1 MKKLTFELIVALLC
15 AVCTAALCGCADG
28 GAFTAGNKSFDSVK
42 NIDVSVRDREIEIT
56 ASDDETVHIEYF
68 ENDKEYYKIEADE
81 NGNLTIKLVSD
92 KKWTDF
98 ISVKPD
104 VQYRKLIIKIPAGL
118 GILKVDTTNETVSL
132 SSVATANAILSNN
145 GGDVSFDK
153 LSVDESLDV
162 TVKNGNITGSVTG
175 GWDDF
180 SIISDSKK
188 GKNNLP
194 AEKTGGSK
202 TLKASCNN
210 GDIKVD
216 FLKES

>member
-1 MKKLTFELIVALLC
+1 MKKLTFGLIVALLC

-68 ENDKEYYKIEADE
+68 ENDKEYYKIKADE
-81 NGNLTIKLVSD
+81 NGNLIIKLVSD